1 MEILGIGLSE
11 FFIVGTPAIAL
22 FVGAAVAGIVLW
34 MRAKRGANPCS
45 CGTASLI
52 MGIAAAIEGTIF
64 GLIGIPFALVMGL
77 AAIAASRAHKKIT
90 GTQGNNASTAGLILG
105 IVGVAMCVIGLGQTG
120 IIMFS
125 TGS

>member
-1 MEILGIGLSE
+1 MKIFGLGLPELLIA
-11 FFIVGTPAIAL
+11 GTPAVAL
-22 FVGAAVAGIVLW
+22 FIGGAIAGIVLW
-34 MRAKRGANPCS
+34 MRAKRGANPYS
-45 CGTASLI
+45 CGTASLV
-52 MGIAAAIEGTIF
+52 MGIAAAVEGTIF

-120 IIMFS
+120 VIIFS

>member
-1 MEILGIGLSE
+1 M
-11 FFIVGTPAIAL
+11 
-22 FVGAAVAGIVLW
+22 
-34 MRAKRGANPCS
+34 
-45 CGTASLI
+45 
-52 MGIAAAIEGTIF
+52 EGTIF

-120 IIMFS
+120 VIIFS